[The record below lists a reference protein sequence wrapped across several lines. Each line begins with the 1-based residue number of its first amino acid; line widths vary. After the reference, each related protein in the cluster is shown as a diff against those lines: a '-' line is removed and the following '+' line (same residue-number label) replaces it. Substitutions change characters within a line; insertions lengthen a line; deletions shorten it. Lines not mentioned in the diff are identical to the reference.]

1 MQRIEE
7 MEKNLHHQVEMLR
20 QLEEVAKA
28 YEASQSEY
36 QDLQDYYYS
45 DQYMQDFDAAGRG
58 EFDKIPAGILS
69 EDAIYNL
76 IMDRQQVAISLLEL
90 ATKMLKVEE

>member
-1 MQRIEE
+1 MQRIQE
-7 MEKNLHHQVEMLR
+7 MEEKLNHQVDMLR

-28 YEASQSEY
+28 YEANQHEY

-58 EFDKIPAGILS
+58 EYDKIPAGVLS

-76 IMDRQQVAISLLEL
+76 ITDRQQVAIQLLEL
-90 ATKMLKVEE
+90 ATKMLKIEE